1 MKAWSAAKVGTLML
15 AVVATGMFTGCATTP
30 PKPIPVTLDY
40 RSDVGQPTA
49 ANFSG
54 QRISIAPL
62 DDARQNK
69 LLVGNIAMREEDDAG
84 TWVANA
90 IRLELEKAGAQV
102 DALNHGSRPAT
113 GIFISGRVNDLQA
126 VQTGWSPGGLVFGV
140 VFRSGYTL
148 KYNMTIE
155 VVKEGIPVQTKQY
168 NVAKHLDNSLLRSI
182 GGAAPVS
189 DIPPHF
195 QDGLRELIR
204 SQILP
209 DISTAIGSQK

>member
-1 MKAWSAAKVGTLML
+1 MKAWSAARVGTLML
-15 AVVATGMFTGCATTP
+15 AVVAAVMFTGCATTP

-69 LLVGNIAMREEDDAG
+69 LLFGNIAMREEDDAG

-102 DALNHGSRPAT
+102 DALNPGSRPAT

-126 VQTGWSPGGLVFGV
+126 VQTGWSPGGLLGALTA
-140 VFRSGYTL
+140 GYTM
-148 KYNMTIE
+148 KYNMTVE
-155 VVKEGIPVQTKQY
+155 VVREGIPVQTKQY
-168 NVAKHLDNSLLRSI
+168 NYSKNLKGDAFANFM
-182 GGAAPVS
+182 GGAQPIQE
-189 DIPPHF
+189 IPPRF

-209 DISTAIGSQK
+209 DIAAAIGSQK